1 MCCTLLTEHDQF
13 AVEAWESS
21 WKRPWVYSPLKPG
34 SALPFHSPTGP
45 TGQICKRNCNPLH
58 WFCFPNPISSPHIKV
73 SHMNLVVMYSC
84 AQYRVTVAQ
93 QGKYIIEQ
101 TAHFSSIKFWRHID
115 ISQMDELFV
124 AYILLYFVY
133 LLLESGWC
141 YWWDTAINTAK
152 YWNVLW
158 SFFFPS

>member
-45 TGQICKRNCNPLH
+45 TGQICKSNCNPLH

-93 QGKYIIEQ
+93 HGKYIIEQ
-101 TAHFSSIKFWRHID
+101 TANFSSIKFWRHIN

-124 AYILLYFVY
+124 VFCVFAPRVGVMLLMTYCHQHYKILECVV
-133 LLLESGWC
+133 
-141 YWWDTAINTAK
+141 I
-152 YWNVLW
+152 
-158 SFFFPS
+158 FFFPS